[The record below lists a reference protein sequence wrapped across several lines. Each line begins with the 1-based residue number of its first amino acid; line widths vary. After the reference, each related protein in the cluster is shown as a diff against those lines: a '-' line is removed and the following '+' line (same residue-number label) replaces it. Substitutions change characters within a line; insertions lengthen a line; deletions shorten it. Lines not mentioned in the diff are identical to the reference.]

1 MNLKRITII
10 IILIIAVLLG
20 VYLFVPINNSKGED
34 ISYKPNNKI
43 EATDNKETIQTIE
56 FLKSISG
63 LKAKNIELIEDF
75 SKEELGFAIGREE
88 VKILAITDKNMAE
101 KLMFLYRENSGTN

>member
-1 MNLKRITII
+1 MDKFFNFLGLAKRAGNIVEGYSDEQRNKKDFFLII
-10 IILIIAVLLG
+10 ISNDAS
-20 VYLFVPINNSKGED
+20 NSTRKKFKNHC
-34 ISYKPNNKI
+34 I
-43 EATDNKETIQTIE
+43 
-56 FLKSISG
+56 
-63 LKAKNIELIEDF
+63 AKNIELIEDF